1 MNYSEAVKQ
10 TLRKTFPK
18 HLAYNCL
25 IMSILG
31 NYNIQFCNSH
41 SNSHPVTISLKII
54 CFQQRLMCSKGRI
67 HLKISLWGLLS
78 GFLFFFMLHLYLR
91 LMMQS
96 AFIVTICIHNCN
108 NRWRV
113 HCILWNVSLVCLLA
127 SLFHLE
133 K

>member
-54 CFQQRLMCSKGRI
+54 CFKQLHLKVGLMCSKERI

-78 GFLFFFMLHLYLR
+78 GFFFFFHVASVFEIDDAISVY
-91 LMMQS
+91 
-96 AFIVTICIHNCN
+96 CN
-108 NRWRV
+108 YV
-113 HCILWNVSLVCLLA
+113 YSQLQ
-127 SLFHLE
+127 
-133 K
+133 